1 MQWNVLHT
9 KKITRKPS
17 SRLWETLN
25 LVLCGMVRR
34 EVALP
39 GFPVQFW
46 PWVSVCVKFQIFS
59 LFLPGFPR
67 SSVVSYHHPK
77 SINVGRLSV
86 SKLSLYVTACAWCPW
101 MDFSLS
107 LPHVARIGSR
117 SIATPSRIKWFQK
130 RKEWIFHQDPSKGTK
145 PQSRMLG
152 KGQNCKTTQTTKAQ
166 KYSMTSLHKV
176 SVFKWWYIMRFL

>member
-34 EVALP
+34 EVTLP

-86 SKLSLYVTACAWCPW
+86 SKLSIYVTACAWCPW

-107 LPHVARIGSR
+107 LSLPRCQDRLPIYCNPEQDKVVSKEERMNFSSR
-117 SIATPSRIKWFQK
+117 SFKGYQTAVENARQ
-130 RKEWIFHQDPSKGTK
+130 RSK
-145 PQSRMLG
+145 L
-152 KGQNCKTTQTTKAQ
+152 
-166 KYSMTSLHKV
+166 
-176 SVFKWWYIMRFL
+176 